1 MRILLSS
8 LLIFAF
14 PITGTALGGS
24 GTNVGVQVNHKAA
37 EASGDTIKAAS
48 QAYEHQSI
56 RIERHTD
63 AYAALLS
70 RSDILKDI
78 QGVTL
83 ETVLRVKVV
92 FQAFVQPNLP
102 SSSDFWE
109 SVKESE
115 KNLQDC
121 VHSLLGTAA
130 TYFKSTK
137 FTDIRVTMN
146 HIVNATTAFRDNIK
160 AALDA
165 RHGPPVTFDTFS
177 EELEGIFMAIVND
190 LEQIPP
196 PDKAPSHA
204 ERAKIVDKVLD
215 DTEQALIKLATR
227 FGIQEEIVTTYLDA
241 LKPHVHALIVTI
253 GDINEQHPKLFP
265 ALAFSVVVLLIPE
278 SWILKPFLRMFGF
291 GPYGPVKGSFAA
303 WLQSRFWGAAVA
315 PGSWFSWLQAAGM
328 GVLPAS
334 AGVVAKIP
342 IIGGILGSLLPDFN
356 RG

>member
-8 LLIFAF
+8 LLIFAL
-14 PITGTALGGS
+14 PITGTALEGS
-24 GTNVGVQVNHKAA
+24 NTNVGVQVNHAKAA

-48 QAYEHQSI
+48 QAYEHQAI
-56 RIERHTD
+56 R
-63 AYAALLS
+63 YAALLS
-70 RSDILKDI
+70 HSDILEDI

-83 ETVLRVKVV
+83 ETTLHMKAV
-92 FQAFVQPNLP
+92 FEAFVKPNLP
-102 SSSDFWE
+102 SSDFWE
-109 SVKESE
+109 LAKESE
-115 KNLQDC
+115 KNLQEC

-130 TYFKSTK
+130 TYYESTK

-146 HIVNATTAFRDNIK
+146 HIVNATTAFRDSIK
-160 AALDA
+160 DALDA
-165 RHGPPVTFDTFS
+165 HHGPPVTFDTFS
-177 EELEGIFMAIVND
+177 EELEGIFMAIVNE
-190 LEQIPP
+190 LEQIPR

-204 ERAKIVDKVLD
+204 ERAEMVDKVLD

-227 FGIQEEIVTTYLDA
+227 FGIQEEVVTTYLDA
-241 LKPHVHALIVTI
+241 LKPHGGLNSLTYFI

-278 SWILKPFLRMFGF
+278 SWILRPFLHMFGF
-291 GPYGPVKGSFAA
+291 GPYGPIKGSFAA

-328 GVLPAS
+328 GVLPAWV
-334 AGVVAKIP
+334 GVVIKLP
-342 IIGGILGSLLPDFN
+342 IIGGILGSLLPNLN

>member
-8 LLIFAF
+8 LLIFAL

-24 GTNVGVQVNHKAA
+24 GTNVGVQVNHEAA
-37 EASGDTIKAAS
+37 EVSGDAIKAAS
-48 QAYEHQSI
+48 QAYE
-56 RIERHTD
+56 HTD

-70 RSDILKDI
+70 RSDILEDI

-83 ETVLRVKVV
+83 QTVLRVKAV
-92 FQAFVQPNLP
+92 FEAFVEPNST
-102 SSSDFWE
+102 SSSNFG
-109 SVKESE
+109 
-115 KNLQDC
+115 NCLQDC

-130 TYFKSTK
+130 TYFESTK

-165 RHGPPVTFDTFS
+165 HHGPPVTFDTFS

-190 LEQIPP
+190 LEKIPP

-204 ERAKIVDKVLD
+204 ERTKIVDKVLD

-278 SWILKPFLRMFGF
+278 SWILRPFLRMFGF

-342 IIGGILGSLLPDFN
+342 IIGGILGSLLPDLN